1 MHSLRRGS
9 RRSLNIWPGFV
20 DALSTLLLVVIFVL
34 MVFMIAQF
42 FLSIALTGKD
52 EALTQLE
59 SEINE
64 LAELLALERSTNTEL
79 RVNVEQLSAGLQ
91 SSLASRES
99 LSSELAALSQERE
112 SLANQ
117 LAALADERDR
127 LAALVDEE
135 QAEREQIGRAS
146 CRERG
151 CQYV

>member
-1 MHSLRRGS
+1 
-9 RRSLNIWPGFV
+9 
-20 DALSTLLLVVIFVL
+20 

-79 RVNVEQLSAGLQ
+79 RVNVAQLSAELQ

-99 LSSELAALSQERE
+99 LSSALAALSQERE
-112 SLANQ
+112 SMANQ
-117 LAALADERDR
+117 LAALADEPDR
-127 LAALVDEE
+127 LAAPYWKIT
-135 QAEREQIGRAS
+135 RMNF
-146 CRERG
+146 
-151 CQYV
+151 